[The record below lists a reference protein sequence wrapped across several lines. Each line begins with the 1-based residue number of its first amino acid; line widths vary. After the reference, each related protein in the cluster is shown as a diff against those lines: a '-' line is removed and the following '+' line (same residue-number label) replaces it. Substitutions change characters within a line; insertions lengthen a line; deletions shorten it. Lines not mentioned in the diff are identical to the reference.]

1 MALDLRW
8 AGCSPPRRL
17 WIAAAS
23 LAAVAGIGPGLLDT
37 GPGLLDTARRSTWE
51 ARVEERTPFLTRF

>member
-37 GPGLLDTARRSTWE
+37 ARRSTWE